1 MRITKE
7 NVEYY
12 IQLVNSLLKEF
23 GVNYQLKFN
32 SRNSYKA
39 IDKKLE
45 HGDNTL
51 ATGLTTK
58 ESYLI
63 LCSICEVLN
72 DIKQEVDKS
81 E

>member
-1 MRITKE
+1 MIKKE

-23 GVNYQLKFN
+23 GVNYQLEFN

-39 IDKKLE
+39 IDKKLV
-45 HGDNTL
+45 HGANTL

-58 ESYLI
+58 EAYLVI
-63 LCSICEVLN
+63 HAIFEVLN